1 MFCMLLRAWSRLS
14 FKPSPAACVVLSLA
28 ALVSVAC
35 GRGGSSRAVPSATSA
50 KAKSSRRNA
59 SGDALV
65 AEGARSFERYCQL
78 CHAKDATGYAAD
90 NAPSLVTKT
99 FLESAPDELIAA
111 GIRMGRPGT
120 AMAAYGKSRGGPL
133 DEREIVALVHF
144 LRSKGPQSHA
154 LPPASANGDAKRG
167 GEVFEKNCQTCHG
180 TVAMRGNAL
189 SLQNPELLAAAS
201 PAFLRYAVANGR
213 APTPMP
219 AFQGKLS
226 DLEID
231 DVVAWLWSFKPAL
244 PTAPVQELE
253 VPKDLP
259 VVINPKGAR
268 PKFTLR
274 EDRFV
279 PAEQVKKALDAKQR
293 IVIIDARAAS
303 DWIQFHIPGAISAPY
318 HDRAELDRV
327 PKDGTWV
334 VAYCACPHHASGE
347 VVDALRERKYP
358 NTAVL
363 DEGILFWKDHGYG
376 VVGEAIKPGEG
387 NKPAPNLPPAVVN
400 PGAPAKSA
408 VPAKSA
414 ATPAKSAAPVSSIR

>member
-1 MFCMLLRAWSRLS
+1 MWSRFRLRFDTLS
-14 FKPSPAACVVLSLA
+14 FALSFALLA
-28 ALVSVAC
+28 VSTLGLLGC
-35 GRGGSSRAVPSATSA
+35 GRGSSSRAVPSATSA
-50 KAKSSRRNA
+50 KPSPSNQSA
-59 SGDALV
+59 SGDPLV
-65 AEGARSFERYCQL
+65 LEGARSFERYCQL

-99 FLESAPDELIAA
+99 FLESATDGMIAA

-133 DEREIVALVHF
+133 EEGEIMALVHF
-144 LRSKGPQSHA
+144 LRSKGPKSLA

-167 GEVFEKNCQTCHG
+167 AEVFEKNCQTCHG
-180 TVAMRGNAL
+180 TVALRGNAL

-231 DVVAWLWSFKPAL
+231 DAVAWLWSFKPAL
-244 PTAPVQELE
+244 PTPAVQELE
-253 VPKDLP
+253 VPKNLP
-259 VVINPKGAR
+259 VVINPKGTQ

-279 PAEQVKKALDAKQR
+279 SAEQVKKALDKKQR
-293 IVIIDARAAS
+293 IVIIDARASS

-318 HDRAELDRV
+318 HDRNELDRV

-387 NKPAPNLPPAVVN
+387 NKPAP
-400 PGAPAKSA
+400 SA
-408 VPAKSA
+408 
-414 ATPAKSAAPVSSIR
+414 SAAPSTVKPAAGPSAAPSTVRPPKPAKPASPASSIQ